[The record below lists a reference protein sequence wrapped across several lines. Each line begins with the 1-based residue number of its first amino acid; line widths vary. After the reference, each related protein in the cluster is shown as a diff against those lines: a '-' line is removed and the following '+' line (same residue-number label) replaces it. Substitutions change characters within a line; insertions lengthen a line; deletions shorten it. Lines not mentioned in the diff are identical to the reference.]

1 MSDCIR
7 SCGRKARQGSKVCVQ
22 CAERTYQ
29 RDDENGRV
37 QRRRELRPTEPGAMR
52 LKRDTAQRIL
62 LLIAAL
68 LLAFQIAL
76 LVIEF

>member
-1 MSDCIR
+1 
-7 SCGRKARQGSKVCVQ
+7 
-22 CAERTYQ
+22 
-29 RDDENGRV
+29 
-37 QRRRELRPTEPGAMR
+37 MR

-76 LVIEF
+76 LVIEFWGTEVRR